1 MKKFY
6 MALVAIGLLA
16 SCSKENVEPQPK
28 QPQEAQESIDAVD
41 PNTPGATRLS
51 LSADVAPIELAQ
63 DNIFEGDGQEARGTE
78 LTVSGPNP
86 NQAITYK
93 ITPGAD
99 GNVPVL
105 LYLYDNVGGIFV
117 NGASATVIKDGK
129 GVNLSLGML
138 LDPKVAKGGTLKRLA
153 DKKMKGTKLSIMIGH
168 EVEGPKYFFT
178 NKGAQKITYKPG
190 EKTTLSNNFL
200 LLKATGLELE
210 YDAATDMVSVKGGK
224 ISLQMQGYLVA
235 ARFQNKFPSKM
246 LHHRWDK
253 ISESPYGVNA
263 QGQRVTGYAQ
273 MAEVDRP
280 PLGVT
285 LTVDNLSGTYKTL
298 IEYNNALNRFK
309 IGEDVDNTDY
319 QDPNV
324 LNKRTMTPGF
334 KKVEGKAHGFR
345 PRENFLDAYAIG
357 EAEIPVGSAK
367 NANQFDNGEQF
378 FLLYCPNPFDRG
390 SIAYRSL
397 MKLYYDGSPF
407 ATIHTGNSQG
417 YAFCYLKNRNNSF
430 RKTKDATGNKYYY
443 VTFPIESTDFV
454 GGSSYWTSDKKARF
468 DAYKVAQAKYKLD
481 K

>member
-6 MALVAIGLLA
+6 MALAAIGLLA

-99 GNVPVL
+99 GKVPVL

-285 LTVDNLSGTYKTL
+285 LTVDNLSGTYRTS
-298 IEYNNALNRFK
+298 IEHNNTLNRFK
-309 IGEDVDNTDY
+309 IGEDFDNTSY
-319 QDPNV
+319 QDPNI
-324 LNKRTMTPGF
+324 LNKRTMTTGF
-334 KKVEGKAHGFR
+334 KKAVKPGFR
-345 PRENFLDAYAIG
+345 ERENFLDADAIG

-367 NANQFDNGEQF
+367 NPNQFDKDEQF

-407 ATIHTGNSQG
+407 STIHTGSGQG
-417 YAFCYLKNRNNSF
+417 YAFCYMKNRKNSF

-454 GGSSYWTSDKKARF
+454 GGSNYWTQDRQARF
-468 DAYKVAQAKYKLD
+468 DAYKAAQAKYKLN
-481 K
+481 

>member
-6 MALVAIGLLA
+6 MALAAISLLA

-99 GNVPVL
+99 GKVPVL

-178 NKGAQKITYKPG
+178 NKGRV
-190 EKTTLSNNFL
+190 LS
-200 LLKATGLELE
+200 LKGF
-210 YDAATDMVSVKGGK
+210 
-224 ISLQMQGYLVA
+224 SL
-235 ARFQNKFPSKM
+235 
-246 LHHRWDK
+246 
-253 ISESPYGVNA
+253 
-263 QGQRVTGYAQ
+263 
-273 MAEVDRP
+273 
-280 PLGVT
+280 
-285 LTVDNLSGTYKTL
+285 
-298 IEYNNALNRFK
+298 
-309 IGEDVDNTDY
+309 
-319 QDPNV
+319 
-324 LNKRTMTPGF
+324 
-334 KKVEGKAHGFR
+334 
-345 PRENFLDAYAIG
+345 
-357 EAEIPVGSAK
+357 
-367 NANQFDNGEQF
+367 
-378 FLLYCPNPFDRG
+378 
-390 SIAYRSL
+390 
-397 MKLYYDGSPF
+397 
-407 ATIHTGNSQG
+407 
-417 YAFCYLKNRNNSF
+417 
-430 RKTKDATGNKYYY
+430 
-443 VTFPIESTDFV
+443 
-454 GGSSYWTSDKKARF
+454 
-468 DAYKVAQAKYKLD
+468 
-481 K
+481 

>member
-6 MALVAIGLLA
+6 MALAAIGLLA

-99 GNVPVL
+99 GKVPVL

-263 QGQRVTGYAQ
+263 QGQRVTAYAQ

-285 LTVDNLSGTYKTL
+285 LTVDNLSGTYRTS
-298 IEYNNALNRFK
+298 IEHNNTLNRFK
-309 IGEDVDNTDY
+309 IGEDFDNTSY
-319 QDPNV
+319 QDPNI
-324 LNKRTMTPGF
+324 LNKRTMTTGF
-334 KKVEGKAHGFR
+334 KKAVKPGFR
-345 PRENFLDAYAIG
+345 ERENFLDADAIG

-367 NANQFDNGEQF
+367 NPNQFDKDEQF

-407 ATIHTGNSQG
+407 STIHTGSGQG
-417 YAFCYLKNRNNSF
+417 YAFCYMKNRKNSF

-443 VTFPIESTDFV
+443 VTFPIEYTEFN
-454 GGSSYWTSDKKARF
+454 GGSSYWTKDRQARF